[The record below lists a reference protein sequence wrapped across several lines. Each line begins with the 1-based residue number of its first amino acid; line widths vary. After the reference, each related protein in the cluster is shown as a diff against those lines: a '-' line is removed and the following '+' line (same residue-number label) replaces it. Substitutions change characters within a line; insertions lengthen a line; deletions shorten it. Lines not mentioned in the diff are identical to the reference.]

1 MCYTGISS
9 ITPGKVYTQKEI
21 LILENLI
28 SEFHDKY
35 YTPAIQKLGFHFPH
49 VIILGTHNCSKER
62 RETLKRMI
70 KQHDILCQ
78 SDYAERILS
87 SFDHQIQSEYSD
99 GNRSVSIEGIALEN
113 FGDSNQSSSSLISEA
128 VSR

>member
-35 YTPAIQKLGFHFPH
+35 YTSKIQKLAIHFPL
-49 VIILGTHNCSKER
+49 VRIIGTRLYGTEL
-62 RETLKRMI
+62 REAFK
-70 KQHDILCQ
+70 
-78 SDYAERILS
+78 
-87 SFDHQIQSEYSD
+87 HQIK
-99 GNRSVSIEGIALEN
+99 
-113 FGDSNQSSSSLISEA
+113 
-128 VSR
+128 